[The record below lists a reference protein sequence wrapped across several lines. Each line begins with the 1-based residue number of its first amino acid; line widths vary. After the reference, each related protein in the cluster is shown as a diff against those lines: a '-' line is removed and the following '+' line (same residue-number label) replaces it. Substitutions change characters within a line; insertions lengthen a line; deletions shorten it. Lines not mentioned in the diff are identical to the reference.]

1 MAKKHKE
8 SNPTTTKQSHKAKS
22 IESTN
27 ALPEKKVKPVKT
39 SKVRLQ
45 EIVKNP
51 SVKIKKSITVNSSNP
66 SIKQIKKS

>member
-8 SNPTTTKQSHKAKS
+8 SNPTTTKQSHKA
-22 IESTN
+22 
-27 ALPEKKVKPVKT
+27 KPVKT